1 MHTAVFH
8 IPLHRR
14 GGRRR
19 RHRHRRGCRSVG
31 VSGYVRVGDS
41 PVVVPRTLVGVAA
54 HTDSGPGLV
63 HMTEVASQADLL
75 DSVQSLGREERRGI

>member
-1 MHTAVFH
+1 M
-8 IPLHRR
+8 
-14 GGRRR
+14 
-19 RHRHRRGCRSVG
+19 
-31 VSGYVRVGDS
+31 RVGDS

-63 HMTEVASQADLL
+63 HMIEAASQADLL